1 MRRISDIINDLMNA
15 KHMTQV
21 ELAIKSDT
29 TEATISRYLN
39 NERPIERNKTVLILC
54 NMADALDVSL
64 DELLGRPERIKGL
77 NPNEQT
83 LLNCF
88 KKATPK
94 EQKAILAI
102 LDEYK

>member
-1 MRRISDIINDLMNA
+1 MKRVSDIINNLMSSKN
-15 KHMTQV
+15 MTQV
-21 ELAIKSDT
+21 ELAIKSNT

-39 NERPIERNKTVLILC
+39 NTHPIERNKTVIILC
-54 NMADALDVSL
+54 DMADALDVSL

-94 EQKAILAI
+94 EQKSILAI